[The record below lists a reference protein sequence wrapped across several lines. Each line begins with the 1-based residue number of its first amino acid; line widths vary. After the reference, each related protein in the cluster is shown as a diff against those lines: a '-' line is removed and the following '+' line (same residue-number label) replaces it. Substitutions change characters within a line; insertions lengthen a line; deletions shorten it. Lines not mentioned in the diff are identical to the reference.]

1 MNMNLEG
8 GNILAMGGDELLEAQ
23 SHIWNHLFNFINS
36 MSLKCA
42 IQLGIPD
49 AINSHDPNPMPLSL
63 LVSTLQLHPNKTQ
76 FIYRL
81 MRLLTHS
88 DFFVIHEEGYMLT
101 NSSRLLLKDN
111 PCAVSPFLLSML
123 EPAMVEPWQF
133 LSIWFHTN
141 DRTPFETAH
150 GKPFWEYLGNKP
162 KDGDAFNAGMGGDAR
177 LVMSVLLE
185 KHKDVFEGVG
195 SVVDVGGGTGTMA
208 KAIAKAFPQIECI
221 ALDLPQVVADL
232 KTDLPNFK
240 YVEGDMFKVIPPAD
254 ALFLKWILHD
264 WSDEECVKILKN
276 CKAAITSNGYKGKV
290 VVIDIVVRNKKE
302 EDSMETQLL
311 FDMLMMILVGGKERE
326 EKQWAQLIKEAG
338 FGGYKI
344 FPIMGIRSLIEIYP

>member
-1 MNMNLEG
+1 
-8 GNILAMGGDELLEAQ
+8 
-23 SHIWNHLFNFINS
+23 

-49 AINSHDPNPMPLSL
+49 AIHGHGPNPMPLSL
-63 LVSTLQLHPNKTQ
+63 LVSTLQLHSNKTQ

-88 DFFVIHEEGYMLT
+88 GFFVVQEEGYILT
-101 NSSRLLLKDN
+101 NSSRLLLKNN

-123 EPAMVEPWQF
+123 DSTIVEPWQF
-133 LSIWFHTN
+133 LSTWFQTD

-150 GKPFWEYLGNKP
+150 GKPFWEYMGNMP
-162 KDGDAFNAGMGGDAR
+162 KDGDAFNAGMASDAR

-208 KAIAKAFPQIECI
+208 KAIAKAFPQIECSV
-221 ALDLPQVVADL
+221 LDLPQVVADL
-232 KTDLPNFK
+232 KTDIPNFK
-240 YVEGDMFKVIPPAD
+240 YVQGDMFNAIPPAD
-254 ALFLKWILHD
+254 ALLLKWILHD

-276 CKAAITSNGYKGKV
+276 CKAAITSNDYKGKV
-290 VVIDIVVRNKKE
+290 MVIDMVVGNKKE
-302 EDSMETQLL
+302 EDSMETQLF
-311 FDMLMMILVGGKERE
+311 FDMLMMTLPGGKERE
-326 EKQWAQLIKEAG
+326 ETEWVELIKEAG
-338 FGGYKI
+338 FSTYKI